1 MCPSFLGRFQLQRLM
16 VLGFESWERCPA
28 PGQVMSR
35 WTGHLLD
42 AINKLGRGLSGLDQ
56 GKVGKVGRRRQ
67 VAHVGALGIH
77 LLHSQGVENVKRFRL
92 SNKIN

>member
-56 GKVGKVGRRRQ
+56 EEGGKSGTKEASGTCGGSRDSFTPQSGCRER
-67 VAHVGALGIH
+67 
-77 LLHSQGVENVKRFRL
+77 
-92 SNKIN
+92 